1 VPGENEAVQIAQQVE
16 GIDVLLTGHTH
27 QPIPK
32 MLLKNTQGQD
42 VLLIQPNRWGSHLG
56 QVDLSLVYQDGHWA
70 VDSKDSRLLAVDAS
84 VAEDAQVAQ
93 LTRGSHETTVSY
105 VNTRIGSTRAA
116 FPGGY
121 AARYVDSALADLI
134 NTVQEQAA
142 EDSGHPVD
150 FSLAALFTDQG
161 RLPAGDITLRDA
173 YSIYI
178 YDNTL
183 YVMEINGSILR
194 RALEFNAQ
202 YFVQWNTSAPP
213 DASKPQSAKVP
224 NAQDYNWDLYS
235 KIDYGYDLTKP
246 AGSRLTHLK
255 FNGQD
260 VTDGQVFHIAINNYR
275 GGGGGGYTMFKEGR
289 LLWSSADGVRDY
301 IARYIQ
307 GHANLDPDAVNTCNF
322 SLTPDLYSYF
332 FKASQGPVKCSAP

>member
-1 VPGENEAVQIAQQVE
+1 
-16 GIDVLLTGHTH
+16 
-27 QPIPK
+27 
-32 MLLKNTQGQD
+32 
-42 VLLIQPNRWGSHLG
+42 
-56 QVDLSLVYQDGHWA
+56 
-70 VDSKDSRLLAVDAS
+70 
-84 VAEDAQVAQ
+84 
-93 LTRGSHETTVSY
+93 VSAK
-105 VNTRIGSTRAA
+105 IGTARAA
-116 FPGGY
+116 VPGGY

-134 NTVQEQAA
+134 NTVQEEAA
-142 EDSGHPVD
+142 EQSGHPVD
-150 FSLAALFTDQG
+150 FSLAAIFTDDGQ
-161 RLPAGDITLRDA
+161 LPAGNVSLRDA

-202 YFVQWNTSAPP
+202 YFVQWNSSTPP

-246 AGSRLTHLK
+246 GGSRLTHLK

-275 GGGGGGYTMFKEGR
+275 GGGGGGFTMFKEGK
-289 LLWSSADGVRDY
+289 LLWSSGDGVRDY

-307 GHANLDPDAVNTCNF
+307 AHANLDPNAVNTCNF
-322 SLTPDLYSYF
+322 SLTPDPYAHF
-332 FKASQGPVKCSAP
+332 FKSSLGPVKCSP